1 MPVKNLANL
10 KKKKKNVPQEA
21 MTPSLRTTALGA
33 HKPCT
38 VVERK
43 DVAIL
48 WDMLIHTAK
57 EIAANTPDIVIK
69 D

>member
-1 MPVKNLANL
+1 
-10 KKKKKNVPQEA
+10 

-33 HKPCT
+33 HKPST
-38 VVERK
+38 VVEGK
-43 DVAIL
+43 GVAIL

-57 EIAANTPDIVIK
+57 EIAANTPDVVIK